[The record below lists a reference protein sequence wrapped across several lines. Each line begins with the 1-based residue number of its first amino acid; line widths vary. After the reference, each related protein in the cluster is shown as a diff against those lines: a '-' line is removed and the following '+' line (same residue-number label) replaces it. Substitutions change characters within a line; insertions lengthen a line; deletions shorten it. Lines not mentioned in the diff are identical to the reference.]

1 MAGLY
6 PSSSVPYWKSLR
18 VLRSI
23 LAVAR
28 IALFWPEIL
37 DVTPGICWSPSL
49 RRLPQEPVLSSPFTS
64 SLAPLSALSISWA
77 SLIPP
82 DVAVIWYS
90 YTYHYSF
97 LLLLF
102 QHQYV
107 QLVSHQKVVHLYLEV
122 QHDLSS
128 VILNHPEVKKVK
140 TLQRNM
146 CIWLEASQRNSLPS
160 VWSINRY
167 FHLLSTVYDAV
178 KMQYE
183 ISGYMKVL
191 RQRVD
196 G

>member
-122 QHDLSS
+122 QHDQSFLTT
-128 VILNHPEVKKVK
+128 LRWKKWRPFKEICAFDLRLHKGIHYPV
-140 TLQRNM
+140 
-146 CIWLEASQRNSLPS
+146 CEASTGT
-160 VWSINRY
+160 
-167 FHLLSTVYDAV
+167 STFWVQSM
-178 KMQYE
+178 MQ
-183 ISGYMKVL
+183 
-191 RQRVD
+191 
-196 G
+196 